1 MVYFGC
7 RDSNFYAL
15 DTKSGEKK
23 WAFSNHGSWV
33 ISSPAVAD
41 GNVYFA
47 TSDSGLFHALN
58 AKTGA
63 PVFSLSFSGWPM
75 FSSPA
80 VVGNMVYIGSHSG
93 RLIAIDRIAKEQEW
107 TFQTDQSRQSA
118 STYTK
123 PNGTP
128 EYSAAFSSNF
138 YDDMIVGVD
147 RMLHIGAILSSPVVV
162 DQVIYVGSSDGNLYA
177 LM

>member
-1 MVYFGC
+1 MP
-7 RDSNFYAL
+7 RPAL
-15 DTKSGEKK
+15 PHFLS
-23 WAFSNHGSWV
+23 ALV
-33 ISSPAVAD
+33 D
-41 GNVYFA
+41 GRC
-47 TSDSGLFHALN
+47 FH
-58 AKTGA
+58 
-63 PVFSLSFSGWPM
+63 PQ
-75 FSSPA
+75 
-80 VVGNMVYIGSHSG
+80 VVGNIVYIGSHSG

-118 STYTK
+118 STFTK

-162 DQVIYVGSSDGNLYA
+162 DQVIYVGSSDSNLYA

>member
-1 MVYFGC
+1 VVYFGC

-15 DTKSGEKK
+15 DTKTGEKK

-80 VVGNMVYIGSHSG
+80 VVGNMVLR
-93 RLIAIDRIAKEQEW
+93 RLPQRAAVRHRSNREE
-107 TFQTDQSRQSA
+107 A
-118 STYTK
+118 S
-123 PNGTP
+123 
-128 EYSAAFSSNF
+128 
-138 YDDMIVGVD
+138 VD
-147 RMLHIGAILSSPVVV
+147 I
-162 DQVIYVGSSDGNLYA
+162 SDGSVETERLYLHQA
-177 LM
+177 EWHAGIFRCIFLELL